1 MRSSPP
7 STLFRGW
14 QRRVRSP
21 LVWAGEYSY
30 ERDILR
36 NIHPKNKAVVYAVRL
51 VGCSQCPRSHAL
63 SPADHTRRAV
73 LSTYKYMTTCQTR
86 KCPSSHRDD
95 QPGSAHTA
103 YSRVCPSGW
112 LRAPPLSGGQ
122 GLPKGDRINHRET
135 KKRKE
140 RKQQAAGPRRK
151 QPHNRKENLKSKLVA
166 Q

>member
-73 LSTYKYMTTCQTR
+73 LSTYKYLTTCQTR

-112 LRAPPLSGGQ
+112 LRAPPLSRRAAPRHDGDGQ
-122 GLPKGDRINHRET
+122 ARGRPQGSDNVAARGTTMTVGDLEC
-135 KKRKE
+135 
-140 RKQQAAGPRRK
+140 
-151 QPHNRKENLKSKLVA
+151 
-166 Q
+166 